1 MNYYHV
7 QDTEIMVRRNGMEKR
22 IFRRG
27 TTERAGEFA
36 EKFGKREWGYCCGM
50 LHDIGKYSKEFQK
63 KIQENTNERVDHA
76 TAGDRT
82 SCYSL
87 A

>member
-27 TTERAGEFA
+27 TTERDCGED
-36 EKFGKREWGYCCGM
+36 CGV
-50 LHDIGKYSKEFQK
+50 L
-63 KIQENTNERVDHA
+63 
-76 TAGDRT
+76 
-82 SCYSL
+82 
-87 A
+87 

>member
-27 TTERAGEFA
+27 TAERAGEFA

-50 LHDIGKYSKEFQK
+50 LHDI
-63 KIQENTNERVDHA
+63 
-76 TAGDRT
+76 
-82 SCYSL
+82 
-87 A
+87 

>member
-27 TTERAGEFA
+27 TAERAGEFA
-36 EKFGKREWGYCCGM
+36 EKFGKREWGYY
-50 LHDIGKYSKEFQK
+50 H
-63 KIQENTNERVDHA
+63 ERNLRQRLFSDKSRLNRH
-76 TAGDRT
+76 G
-82 SCYSL
+82 L
-87 A
+87 